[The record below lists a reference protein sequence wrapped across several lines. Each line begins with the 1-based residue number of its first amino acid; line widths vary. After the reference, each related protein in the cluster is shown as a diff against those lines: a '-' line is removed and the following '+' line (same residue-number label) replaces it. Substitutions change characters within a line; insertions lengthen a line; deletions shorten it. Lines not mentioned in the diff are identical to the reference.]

1 MKLNNKKIKADN
13 IVLNELERLSKIE
26 NNDLFASELDGQDE
40 INLEA
45 EGLPNVVMYDGGRKF
60 KYVDGKNKGDN
71 INIKNSKVIYN
82 EL

>member
-45 EGLPNVVMYDGGRKF
+45 EGLPNVVMYDGGKSLRI
-60 KYVDGKNKGDN
+60 VTGKQIGRAH
-71 INIKNSKVIYN
+71 V
-82 EL
+82 

>member
-26 NNDLFASELDGQDE
+26 NNDLFASELDKFIEKSKRNEFYEEQYE

-45 EGLPNVVMYDGGRKF
+45 DGLPNVIMYDEGRKF
-60 KYVDGKNKGDN
+60 KYVDGK
-71 INIKNSKVIYN
+71 II
-82 EL
+82 